1 MNLEI
6 LLPLIISV
14 IGAGV
19 SVYTV
24 NRQQK
29 KLTAETKS
37 IEAQGNTA
45 IVGTALTLI
54 EPLEA
59 RIKSMDLRIIALE
72 SQLQAEQEANAKLKL
87 ENENLKAALNVMGIE
102 NASLKQRIARLEQR
116 VGTGDLTP
124 PPHDIPNNTTPTPP
138 TRDNWQE
145 PPPIDEPPNE

>member
-6 LLPLIISV
+6 LLPLIISLV
-14 IGAGV
+14 GAGV

-29 KLTAETKS
+29 KLTAEANS

-54 EPLEA
+54 QPLEA
-59 RIKSMDLRIIALE
+59 RIKSLDLRIIALE
-72 SQLQAEQEANAKLKL
+72 SQLVVEQEANAKLKK
-87 ENENLKAALNVMGIE
+87 ENENLKAALNAMGVE

-116 VGTGDLTP
+116 VGTGELTP
-124 PPHDIPNNTTPTPP
+124 PPHDIPDSTPPIP
-138 TRDNWQE
+138 TRDDWQE
-145 PPPIDEPPNE
+145 PPPIDEAPNE